1 MPRNARRGRWA
12 VRLDRGSLQWKFLVA
27 TVLVIAVVMVTVIA
41 VVEHRQRVAIID
53 EVQRRG
59 EVLARG
65 LGASSAPSL
74 LLYHFTALEQN
85 VARVAGEAD
94 VVYAIVLDSDGRVAA
109 HSHAPARVGT
119 VLDGTVAERA
129 AASEVAVVQETSRD
143 EQPIYDFSMP
153 VHMNGR
159 KWGVARVGLSQQ
171 RMEAEIRET
180 RLELGVLTLA
190 TMLLGAIFAA
200 VVARRIARPV
210 RQLAAGA
217 TAISRGDLNQRI
229 EPVSGD
235 EIGELALAFN
245 HMASQLSHQRAALE
259 EAHGALSLRFEELA
273 DLKSYTDNI
282 LRSLTTGIVT
292 IDLEGRVVTLNP
304 AAELLT
310 GFFTGEAT
318 GRYCTE
324 LFSHTEEIGD
334 LLMETL
340 TTRTAIAGVALT
352 LRRRNGAAVPVEFS
366 TAPLRA
372 GEGKELGVVGM
383 LRDVSL
389 VRQLESQLRRSD
401 RLAAVGTLAAGLAH
415 EIKNP
420 LTSLLTFSRH
430 LQRRFEDESFR
441 EKFQRVVPHELERI
455 NAIVERLLELSR
467 PARLDFQPVRVAS
480 LLERAVELY
489 ANQIETK
496 GILVAREYARDVPR
510 IDADPEA
517 LYRALVNLVG
527 NALDATPDGGR
538 LTLRVGW
545 ASGERLLRRRAR
557 LVAIEVEDDGAG
569 IPDADAERVFNPFF
583 TTKDTGT
590 GLGLALTHK
599 IVEDHGGSIHFKS
612 VSGRGTTF
620 RIVLPVNADPPHTV
634 GEDEP

>member
-1 MPRNARRGRWA
+1 MSRWPES
-12 VRLDRGSLQWKFLVA
+12 VGLRSLQGKFLGA
-27 TVLVIAVVMVTVIA
+27 TVLVIVIVMIGVIL

-53 EVQRRG
+53 EVKRRG
-59 EVLARG
+59 EVLARN
-65 LGASSAPSL
+65 LAAASSPP
-74 LLYHFTALEQN
+74 LLYYNFTALEQN
-85 VARVAGEAD
+85 VARAALEED
-94 VVYAIVLDSDGRVAA
+94 VLYAIVLDADGQVAA
-109 HSHAPARVGT
+109 HSHAPSHVGQT
-119 VLDGTVAERA
+119 IPGPVAQRA
-129 AASEVAVVQETSRD
+129 AQAEAALVQETKD
-143 EQPIYDFSMP
+143 DDWKPIYDFTVP
-153 VHMNGR
+153 VYVNGR
-159 KWGVARVGLSQQ
+159 KWGTARVGMSQQ
-171 RMEAEIRET
+171 RMEAEIRAT
-180 RLELGVLTLA
+180 RVELGVLTLV
-190 TMLLGAIFAA
+190 TMLLGAVVAA
-200 VVARRIARPV
+200 VVARRIAQPM

-217 TAISRGDLNQRI
+217 TAISRGELNQRI
-229 EPVSGD
+229 EPVSSD
-235 EIGELALAFN
+235 EIGQLAASFN
-245 HMASQLSHQRAALE
+245 HMASQLYHQRAALE
-259 EAHGALSLRFEELA
+259 EAHGALSQRFEELA

-304 AAELLT
+304 AAELMT
-310 GFFTGEAT
+310 GFFAGEAT
-318 GRYCTE
+318 GRYCSE
-324 LFSHTEEIGD
+324 LFSHTAEIGD

-340 TTRTAIAGVALT
+340 TTRTGIGGVALT
-352 LRRRNGAAVPVEFS
+352 LRRRNGATVPVEFS

-372 GEGKELGVVGM
+372 GEGKDLGVVGM

-430 LQRRFEDESFR
+430 LQRRFEDQGFR

-467 PARLDFQPVRVAS
+467 PARLDFQQVRVPA
-480 LLERAVELY
+480 LLERVLELY

-496 GILVAREYARDVPR
+496 GIDVSREYARDLPR

-527 NALDATPDGGR
+527 NALDATGDAGR
-538 LTLRVGW
+538 LTLRAGW
-545 ASGERLLRRRAR
+545 ANGERLPTRRAR
-557 LVAIEVEDDGAG
+557 LVAIEVEDNGAG
-569 IPDADAERVFNPFF
+569 IPESDAERVFNPFF

-599 IVEDHGGSIHFKS
+599 IVEDHGGTVHFKS
-612 VSGRGTTF
+612 ATGRGTTF
-620 RIVLPVNADPPHTV
+620 RIVLPVNATSSRRV
-634 GEDEP
+634 GEDVE